1 MKTSFIV
8 PIIISILLGGLC
20 GKLVFSQYQMKQE
33 VFNENNTVYFL
44 QQGVYSSEES
54 LNKNTAQ
61 LQSKVSVLENGKY
74 YVYIGITKNLENAK
88 KVKKMYEEK
97 GYNIYQKELPISNY
111 EFINNLEQYDIL
123 LTSAQKEEE
132 IQSVID
138 VILAS
143 FEETVLIS

>member
-88 KVKKMYEEK
+88 KVKKCMK
-97 GYNIYQKELPISNY
+97 KKDIISIRKNY
-111 EFINNLEQYDIL
+111 LYLIMNLLIIWNNMIFY
-123 LTSAQKEEE
+123 
-132 IQSVID
+132 
-138 VILAS
+138 
-143 FEETVLIS
+143 